1 VKKLPLTEKIIEK
14 ANLSDAGLIVGQIVY
29 VDDSGQVFVDYP
41 GNLSGPVRARITAL
55 VHRELTGKGN
65 PSGREVLL
73 AFVKNDLRHPVVVD
87 AMYSLI
93 DDIVTIA
100 ETDTAPAAERPK
112 EAIVDGRRVVLNA
125 DEEVVLQC
133 GEASITLTKAGKVL
147 IEGEYISSNSRGAN
161 KIKGGSIQLN

>member
-1 VKKLPLTEKIIEK
+1 MKKALTAEKIFENN
-14 ANLSDAGLIVGQIVY
+14 NLSETGLILGQIVN
-29 VDDSGQVFVDYP
+29 VNDSGQVFVDYP
-41 GNLSGPVRARITAL
+41 GNPSVPVMARITAL

-73 AFVKNDLRHPVVVD
+73 AFAQNDLRQPIIVD

-93 DDIVTIA
+93 DDIVTVK
-100 ETDTAPAAERPK
+100 APASERPK
-112 EAIVDGRRVVLNA
+112 EAIVDGKRVALNA
-125 DEEVVLQC
+125 EEEVVLQC